1 LIFIGV
7 SEVQLSPSIVTSEAI
22 KCGHAIK
29 VKWMPPPKAKSRI
42 SSVIGYELVL
52 ISKSDSMQQTIY
64 FSREVHSHEFNGLKV
79 NAVYKVNLRA
89 KTSEGLGLS
98 AEEQITTTAGNA
110 TDEIN
115 NFMDTVVSFCCY
127 CRCCCWY

>member
-7 SEVQLSPSIVTSEAI
+7 SKVPLRPSIETSEAI

-29 VKWMPPPKAKSRI
+29 VEWMPPSKAKSKI
-42 SSVIGYELVL
+42 SPVIGYELVL
-52 ISKSDSMQQTIY
+52 TSQSDSMHQTINL
-64 FSREVHSHEFNGLKV
+64 SSEVRSHEFNGLKV

-89 KTSEGLGLS
+89 RNSEGFGLS

-110 TDEIN
+110 TAEMN

>member
-1 LIFIGV
+1 
-7 SEVQLSPSIVTSEAI
+7 VTSEAI
-22 KCGHAIK
+22 KCGHTIK
-29 VKWMPPPKAKSRI
+29 VEWMPPQKAKSTI

-52 ISKSDSMQQTIY
+52 TQSDSMHQTINL
-64 FSREVHSHEFNGLKV
+64 SSEVLSHEFNGLKV

-89 KTSEGLGLS
+89 RNSEGFGLS

-110 TDEIN
+110 TVEMN
-115 NFMDTVVSFCCY
+115 NFMDAVVSFCCY